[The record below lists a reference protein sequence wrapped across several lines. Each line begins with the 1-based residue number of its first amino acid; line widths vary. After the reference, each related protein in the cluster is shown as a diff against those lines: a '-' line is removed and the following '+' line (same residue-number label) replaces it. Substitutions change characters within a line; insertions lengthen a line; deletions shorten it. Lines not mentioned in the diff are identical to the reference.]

1 MNKENAN
8 KLWKIIQ
15 EAGDHLQGKLP
26 DHQNHPKGRNP
37 YAHVALC
44 IKNKFNASYTDISD
58 EKFNDVIDFIELLKK
73 NPKAN

>member
-44 IKNKFNASYTDISD
+44 IKKKFNASYKDISD
-58 EKFNDVIDFIELLKK
+58 EKFNDVIDFIEFLKK
-73 NPKAN
+73 NPN